1 MIDSKKFPLE
11 DKLNLRSFLAGVI
24 SGKETIWGVYSTKL
38 LDGIKKN
45 FYTYDPTFTWLPAD
59 DNAALYSVAQE
70 DGNDMRG
77 NEWFRVLLGD
87 NESDKV
93 VRCMKIVNE
102 TKINT
107 PAEFS
112 SKWIEGIN
120 LIRIPEMYLI
130 AAEALLDKDIEL
142 AQDYFDTFIESRGL
156 FKYKDRPG
164 SPRITLEDIIK
175 ERRKE
180 FVQEGQYFFT
190 LKRGNMDIYVD
201 ALKTELKGSDELYT
215 LLIPNEEFEYRY
227 TEKDN

>member
-1 MIDSKKFPLE
+1 
-11 DKLNLRSFLAGVI
+11 
-24 SGKETIWGVYSTKL
+24 
-38 LDGIKKN
+38 
-45 FYTYDPTFTWLPAD
+45 
-59 DNAALYSVAQE
+59 
-70 DGNDMRG
+70 MRG
-77 NEWFRVLLGD
+77 NEWFRVLLED

-164 SPRITLEDIIK
+164 SPRITSVSYTHLD
-175 ERRKE
+175 
-180 FVQEGQYFFT
+180 VY
-190 LKRGNMDIYVD
+190 KRQ
-201 ALKTELKGSDELYT
+201 
-215 LLIPNEEFEYRY
+215 LIMRL
-227 TEKDN
+227 

>member
-1 MIDSKKFPLE
+1 M
-11 DKLNLRSFLAGVI
+11 
-24 SGKETIWGVYSTKL
+24 
-38 LDGIKKN
+38 
-45 FYTYDPTFTWLPAD
+45 
-59 DNAALYSVAQE
+59 
-70 DGNDMRG
+70 
-77 NEWFRVLLGD
+77 
-87 NESDKV
+87 
-93 VRCMKIVNE
+93 
-102 TKINT
+102 
-107 PAEFS
+107 
-112 SKWIEGIN
+112 
-120 LIRIPEMYLI
+120 
-130 AAEALLDKDIEL
+130 
-142 AQDYFDTFIESRGL
+142 